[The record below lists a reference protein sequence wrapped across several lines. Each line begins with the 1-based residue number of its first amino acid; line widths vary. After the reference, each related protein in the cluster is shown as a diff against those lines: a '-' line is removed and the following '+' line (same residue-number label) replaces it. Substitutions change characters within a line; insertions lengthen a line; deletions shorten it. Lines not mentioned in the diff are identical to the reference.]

1 MTGGIGLEVRGLTV
15 RYGGV
20 VAVSNLSLKAPLGRC
35 TGLIGPNGA
44 GKTTVFNACF
54 GLIPS
59 ATGEVELLGRSVARL
74 GPAARARR
82 GMTRTFQRM
91 ELFDGLTVRE
101 NIEMGRE
108 AAWVGSNV
116 LRCLYRSPG
125 GRAVVRQASDE
136 AVELCGLADLADRPT
151 GSLSTGQRRLVE
163 FARALASPATVLL
176 LDEPSSGL
184 DHAETSKF
192 ASVLANAVEARG
204 LAAILVEHDM
214 DLVSSA
220 CEEVHVVDFGK
231 TIFEGRMADAQH
243 DARVRAAYLG
253 DAGTPLDPEG

>member
-1 MTGGIGLEVRGLTV
+1 VRRDIGLEVRRLTV

-20 VAVSNLSLKAPLGRC
+20 VAVSNLSLTAPLGRC

-54 GLIPS
+54 GLLPS
-59 ATGEVELLGRSVARL
+59 ATGEVELLGRSVSRL

-91 ELFDGLTVRE
+91 ELFDGLSVRA
-101 NIEMGRE
+101 NVEMGRE

-116 LRCLYRSPG
+116 LRSFYRSPG
-125 GRAVVRQASDE
+125 GRAAVRQASDE
-136 AVELCGLADLADRPT
+136 ALELCALTDLADRAVN
-151 GSLSTGQRRLVE
+151 SLSTGQRRLVE
-163 FARALASPATVLL
+163 FARALANPATVLL

-184 DHAETSKF
+184 DHAETRQF
-192 ASVLANAVEARG
+192 ASVLANAVATRG

-214 DLVSSA
+214 SLVSEV
-220 CEEVHVVDFGK
+220 CEDVHVLDFGQ
-231 TIFEGRMADAQH
+231 TIFQGRMADAQN
-243 DARVRAAYLG
+243 DAVVRAAYLG
-253 DAGTPLDPEG
+253 DAGTPLETKG